1 MSRIERVRNLQSRL
15 QGQLQI
21 EGLSGDPLAQRLPFE
36 HLHRDIGA
44 ALEFSD
50 LVYGADVGMIE
61 RGSGA
66 RLALEALESLRVVCE
81 HIRQEF
87 QGHTPAKTQVFGFVD
102 FAHSAGT
109 ETPQNSIV

>member
-1 MSRIERVRNLQSRL
+1 MTRSRKSL
-15 QGQLQI
+15 
-21 EGLSGDPLAQRLPFE
+21 PLE

-50 LVYGADVGMIE
+50 LIDGADVGMIE

-66 RLALEALESLRVVCE
+66 RLALEALGSLAVVCE

-87 QGHTPAKTQVFGFVD
+87 QGHTPAKTQVFGLAD
-102 FAHSAGT
+102 FTHSAGA
-109 ETPQNSIV
+109 ETAQNSIM